1 MANRT
6 LKGVVLAALMASM
19 VFSQT
24 ATTPPNPPTTAEIVA
39 NMVAHFTTLLDLTSS
54 QQALAT
60 AIFTTQQTG
69 LQALQTPMQAAQT
82 ALETAV
88 TSNTGLSAAASQIGS
103 LTAQQVLIQATGDA
117 AFYAILTADQQTKLT
132 ELNKPGQGGPGP
144 GPGPGTGGAGGPGG
158 PPPGPAPKQ

>member
-1 MANRT
+1 MVNRI
-6 LKGVVLAALMASM
+6 LKGIVLATLMASM

-24 ATTPPNPPTTAEIVA
+24 ATTPPGPPTTAQIVA
-39 NMVAHFTTLLDLTSS
+39 NMVDHFTTLLDLTSS

-60 AIFTTQQTG
+60 SIFTTQQTA

-88 TSNTGLSAAASQIGS
+88 KSNTGLSAAATQIGN
-103 LTAQQVLIQATGDA
+103 LTAQQVLAQVTGDA

-132 ELNKPGQGGPGP
+132 ELNKPGQGGPGQ
-144 GPGPGTGGAGGPGG
+144 GPGQGPGNGGPGG
-158 PPPGPAPKQ
+158 RGGPPPQQ